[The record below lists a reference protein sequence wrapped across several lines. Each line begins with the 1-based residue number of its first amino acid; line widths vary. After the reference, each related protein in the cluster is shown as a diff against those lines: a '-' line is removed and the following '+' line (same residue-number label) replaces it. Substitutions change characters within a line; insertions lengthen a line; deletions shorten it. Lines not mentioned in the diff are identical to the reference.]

1 MKILKGICS
10 IALVVA
16 LCFSLSVV
24 CFAGEAAVSG
34 DATGDK
40 ILDAR
45 DVVRMK
51 HYMALVDDAI
61 DLGAVDFDGNG
72 KVDTYELV
80 DVRNMI
86 LESIKAEVI
95 INVNAL
101 EENYIK

>member
-10 IALVVA
+10 VALVVV
-16 LCFSLSVV
+16 LCLSLSVV
-24 CFAGEAAVSG
+24 CFAGGASVSG

-51 HYMALVDDAI
+51 HSMALVADAI
-61 DLGAVDFDGNG
+61 DLSAVDFDGNG
-72 KVDTYELV
+72 KVDTDELV

-86 LESIKAEVI
+86 LESIKPEVI
-95 INVNAL
+95 INVEAL
-101 EENYIK
+101 EEYPE

>member
-10 IALVVA
+10 VALVVV
-16 LCFSLSVV
+16 LCLSLSVV
-24 CFAGEAAVSG
+24 CFAGAASVSG

-51 HYMALVDDAI
+51 HSMALVDEAI
-61 DLGAVDFDGNG
+61 DLSAVDFDGNG
-72 KVDTYELV
+72 KVDTDELV

-86 LESIKAEVI
+86 LESIKPEVI
-95 INVNAL
+95 INVEAL
-101 EENYIK
+101 EEYPE

>member
-1 MKILKGICS
+1 MKILKGIYS
-10 IALVVA
+10 VALVVV
-16 LCFSLSVV
+16 LCLSLSVV

-51 HYMALVDDAI
+51 HYMAYKEDAI

-80 DVRNMI
+80 DVRNML
-86 LESIKAEVI
+86 LECIKPEVI
-95 INVNAL
+95 INVDAL
-101 EENYIK
+101 EEYPK